1 LKQWRSEA
9 PGFVIE
15 PFLVLLAMGVG
26 LGTYVALDEGQKYV
40 DFIAPGIAGY
50 GMFSATF
57 ECTYGAVMKVQ
68 KTYDAIIVTPLNIE
82 DVAAGEVFWGA
93 TRALLTSC
101 CILAVAAG
109 FGLVHSPWAILVVP
123 LSLLSGIMFASIA
136 LFFTSLAPSI
146 YSFNYYFT
154 LFMTPM
160 FFFSGVFFPLDSF
173 PPLVQ
178 HLSWIAPLP
187 PWPTSAALASGDLGR
202 EWRGLAIMAG
212 LTVLFLCLS
221 HAAAAAGEALVTGGQ
236 LSRNGPSIRS
246 SIAGCG
252 SPSGLL

>member
-1 LKQWRSEA
+1 MSWISYRSLRVWQRNRDVFLKQWRSEA

-26 LGTYVALDEGQKYV
+26 LGTYVALEDGQRYV
-40 DFIAPGIAGY
+40 EFIAPGIVAGY

-57 ECTYGAVMKVQ
+57 ECTYGSFVRMKVQ
-68 KTYDAIIVTPLNIE
+68 KTYDAIIATPLNIE

-93 TRALLTSC
+93 TRALLTSSV
-101 CILAVAAG
+101 ILAVAGG

-123 LSLLSGIMFASIA
+123 LSLLSGVMFASMA

-173 PPLVQ
+173 PPSVQ
-178 HLSWIAPLP
+178 NLSWIAPLTP
-187 PWPTSAALASGDLGR
+187 VANLARALMSGDLGAGA
-202 EWRGLAIMAG
+202 WWGMAIIVG
-212 LTVLFLCLS
+212 VISVFFPLS
-221 HAAAAAGEALVTGGQ
+221 LYTMRRRLLV
-236 LSRNGPSIRS
+236 
-246 SIAGCG
+246 
-252 SPSGLL
+252 